1 MSVTEAAVAGAV
13 SGAPSRPVSFIGK
26 DKEYWRILVRGAF
39 LLMVT
44 LGLYRFWLA
53 TDIRRF
59 LWAHTAVEG
68 EPLEYSGTAIEL
80 LQGFLVA
87 IALLLPIY
95 TLFLIAVLDLGLIG
109 NLLSGFAVLLLVF
122 MSQCGIYLA
131 RRYRLTRTVFRGLR
145 LHQTGSAFRYAICA
159 IWWWSLTIGT
169 FGFAYPFNR
178 AALERFKMSHTY
190 YGDLQGRF
198 EGSGW
203 RLFFRGFLLWLL
215 VMLPI
220 LAALSSFALVD
231 WVAATGAMPG
241 GGDVLERMERASPGF
256 LGAIGF
262 GIIAMVT
269 SFILALLLFPVFHA
283 IVTRWWVSGV
293 RFGDMVAV
301 SHLRTR
307 DVYFAYLRFVGYVL
321 LFALLLVVGIFVALF
336 LIGLSAHTTSS
347 EISEVISVL
356 MMVGIYVVSAL
367 GLSTL
372 YQAVVSLSVWRLT
385 AQSTELSNT
394 ETLAHVGAAGE
405 ASSPLGEGIAD
416 ILNLGGI

>member
-1 MSVTEAAVAGAV
+1 MAVTEATLADAAHG
-13 SGAPSRPVSFIGK
+13 SSSRPVRFIGAE
-26 DKEYWRILVRGAF
+26 KEYWRILMRGAV

-59 LWAHTAVEG
+59 LWAHTAIDN
-68 EPLEYSGTAIEL
+68 EPLEYSGTAVEL

-87 IALLLPIY
+87 IALVLPIY
-95 TLFLIAVLDLGLIG
+95 TIFLITALDLGLLG
-109 NLLSGFAVLLLVF
+109 NLLSAFAVLLLVF
-122 MSQCGIYLA
+122 LSQYGIYLA

-145 LHQTGSAFRYAICA
+145 LYQTGSATHYAICA
-159 IWWWSLTIGT
+159 MWWWSLTIVT

-178 AALERFKMSHTY
+178 AALERFKMRNTY

-198 EGSGW
+198 EGAGW
-203 RLFFRGFLLWLL
+203 QLFVRGFLLWLL

-220 LAALSSFALVD
+220 LAALSAFALVD
-231 WVAATGAMPG
+231 WVAATGAMRG
-241 GGDVLERMERASPGF
+241 GGDVLGRMERASPGF
-256 LGAIGF
+256 LAAVGF
-262 GIIAMVT
+262 GIIAVCT
-269 SFILALLLFPVFHA
+269 SIILAMLLLPVFHA

-307 DVYFAYLRFVGYVL
+307 DVYVAYLRFVGYVL
-321 LFALLLVVGIFVALF
+321 LFALLIGVVALVGLF
-336 LIGLSAHTTSS
+336 VVGLSANTLSS
-347 EISEVISVL
+347 EISEIVMVL

-372 YQAVVSLSVWRLT
+372 YQAIVSLSVWRLT
-385 AQSTELSNT
+385 AESTELSHT
-394 ETLAHVGAAGE
+394 GTLAHVHAAGE